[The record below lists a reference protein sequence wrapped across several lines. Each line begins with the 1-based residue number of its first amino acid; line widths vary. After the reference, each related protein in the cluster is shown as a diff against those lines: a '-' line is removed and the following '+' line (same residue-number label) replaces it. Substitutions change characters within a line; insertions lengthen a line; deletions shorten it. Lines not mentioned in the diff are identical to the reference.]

1 MKKLVNTI
9 FLLFSLGVCLPAVQ
23 VLAVTECGDQTTR
36 ENAEQGWHEALKTQ
50 AALAK
55 AKLSLFQAHADL
67 QLDQNKAA
75 VLLSLDNTRNNL
87 DEALRSADQVTRSR
101 IIELKLQVDLATK
114 LLQEKDREDEVEL
127 TAITNDTESA
137 LNAALVQV
145 QVKSAA
151 LRHEAATRYALVQA
165 KTAALNA
172 LIALEIEKSSEK
184 AQQALQDAENCLR
197 QAKDR
202 AGEATVEQIVQ
213 LQDLVHAAQQ
223 AVREETDMAKFSINT
238 LVMST
243 DERIQSYE
251 KTIKESEE
259 AKLLQKRYGQ
269 MEAKVALLKA
279 NQAAKADATG
289 KQAVAYLN
297 ESKAWYNSLKSQAS
311 QRWNKE
317 LTDMSMRIDEA
328 KQAVERKDKQA
339 RAKLAELLERAAAML
354 KDEDSNK

>member
-1 MKKLVNTI
+1 MKKLVSTI
-9 FLLFSLGVCLPAVQ
+9 FLLFSLGVCLPAAQ
-23 VLAVTECGDQTTR
+23 VLAVSECGDQTTR
-36 ENAEQGWHEALKTQ
+36 ETAEQGWNKALKTQ

-75 VLLSLDNTRNNL
+75 VLLSLDNTRSNL

-114 LLQEKDREDEVEL
+114 LLQEKDREAEVEL
-127 TAITNDTESA
+127 AAITNDSESA

-145 QVKSAA
+145 QAKSAA
-151 LRHEAATRYALVQA
+151 LRDEAATRFALVQA

-172 LIALEIEKSSEK
+172 LIALEIDKSPEK
-184 AQQALQDAENCLR
+184 AQQALQDAENCLE
-197 QAKDR
+197 QAKDS
-202 AGEATVEQIVQ
+202 AGEATMEQIVQ
-213 LQDLVHAAQQ
+213 LQDLVQAAQQ

-251 KTIKESEE
+251 RTIKESEE
-259 AKLLQKRYGQ
+259 VKLLQKRYGQ
-269 MEAKVALLKA
+269 IEAKVALLKA
-279 NQAAKADATG
+279 SQAAKADATG

-317 LTDMSMRIDEA
+317 VTDMSMRIDEA
-328 KQAVERKDKQA
+328 KQAVKRKDKQA

-354 KDEDSNK
+354 KDEDSSK